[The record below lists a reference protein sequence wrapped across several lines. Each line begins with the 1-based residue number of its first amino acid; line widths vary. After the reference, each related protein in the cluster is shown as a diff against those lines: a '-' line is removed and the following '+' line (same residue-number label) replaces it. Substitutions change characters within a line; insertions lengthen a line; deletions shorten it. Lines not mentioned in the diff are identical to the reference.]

1 VRLNIASDS
10 EAYFKMNKHKLKK
23 DTNIIALEVITDG
36 KLGREK
42 IKMALD
48 TGATYV
54 MIPWEFAEILGY
66 EPEVS
71 RKRIPMITASGVEK
85 TPVINL
91 DSITV
96 PGKKAKDIPAVV
108 HDLPQ
113 KSYVDGLL
121 GLSYLKNFD
130 TSIYFKKGVL
140 EIK

>member
-1 VRLNIASDS
+1 VLEAEINGKSGTDS
-10 EAYFKMNKHKLKK
+10 
-23 DTNIIALEVITDG
+23 
-36 KLGREK
+36 

-71 RKRIPMITASGVEK
+71 RKRIPMITASQSYTMRAFETNFSNGSGIEK
-85 TPVINL
+85 APVITL

-96 PGKKAKDIPAVV
+96 LGKKAEDVPAVV

-113 KSYVDGLL
+113 RSYVDGLL

-130 TSIYFKKGVL
+130 TQLYFKKGIL
-140 EIK
+140 EIN